1 MCAKLISTSKKK
13 KKKKKKKA
21 QTENEWSNFLPRS
34 SQGRKKPPPPP
45 PPPVPPPPFLIVV
58 NRETSSRCASHPR
71 LVFLCLLVL
80 VLLLPPFLI
89 SHWHV
94 VTFLSIISHVV
105 SSDERLLAVHAEL
118 SRAEHAAERTP
129 SLARTTQ
136 EERYRSAIESVCSGD
151 PKWRLL
157 GVTYLPP

>member
-1 MCAKLISTSKKK
+1 MCAKLIYTSKRKR
-13 KKKKKKKA
+13 KKA
-21 QTENEWSNFLPRS
+21 QAKNEWSNFLPRS

-45 PPPVPPPPFLIVV
+45 LPPPPFLIVV

-105 SSDERLLAVHAEL
+105 SSDERLLAVHVEL

-129 SLARTTQ
+129 SLARTIQ